1 MRIEDAY
8 RKDVIITLLN
18 NEEYEGFVTDYENEF
33 ESETG
38 NLVVDIQTDFAVYS
52 FDETEIKRVKSRLLC
67 KMLYN
72 VFTISTYQN

>member
-52 FDETEIKRVKSRLLC
+52 FDETEVKSIRLL
-67 KMLYN
+67 K
-72 VFTISTYQN
+72 

>member
-1 MRIEDAY
+1 MSIEDAY

-52 FDETEIKRVKSRLLC
+52 FDETEIKSIRLL
-67 KMLYN
+67 K
-72 VFTISTYQN
+72 

>member
-38 NLVVDIQTDFAVYS
+38 NLVLDIQTDFAVYS
-52 FDETEIKRVKSRLLC
+52 FDETEIKSIRLL
-67 KMLYN
+67 K
-72 VFTISTYQN
+72 

>member
-1 MRIEDAY
+1 MRIEAAY

-52 FDETEIKRVKSRLLC
+52 FDETEIKSIRLL
-67 KMLYN
+67 K
-72 VFTISTYQN
+72 

>member
-18 NEEYEGFVTDYENEF
+18 NEEYDGFVTDYENEF

-52 FDETEIKRVKSRLLC
+52 FDETEIKSIRLL
-67 KMLYN
+67 K
-72 VFTISTYQN
+72 

>member
-33 ESETG
+33 ERETG

-52 FDETEIKRVKSRLLC
+52 FDETEIKSIRLL
-67 KMLYN
+67 K
-72 VFTISTYQN
+72 

>member
-52 FDETEIKRVKSRLLC
+52 FDETEIKSIRLL
-67 KMLYN
+67 KKLQN
-72 VFTISTYQN
+72 SILSTKS

>member
-1 MRIEDAY
+1 MEDAY

-52 FDETEIKRVKSRLLC
+52 FDETEIKSIRLL
-67 KMLYN
+67 K
-72 VFTISTYQN
+72 

>member
-18 NEEYEGFVTDYENEF
+18 NEEYEGCVTDYENEF

-52 FDETEIKRVKSRLLC
+52 LDETEIKSIRLL
-67 KMLYN
+67 K
-72 VFTISTYQN
+72 

>member
-18 NEEYEGFVTDYENEF
+18 NEEYEGVVTDYENEF

-52 FDETEIKRVKSRLLC
+52 FNETEIKSIRLL
-67 KMLYN
+67 K
-72 VFTISTYQN
+72 

>member
-52 FDETEIKRVKSRLLC
+52 FDETEIKSIRSVSYTHL
-67 KMLYN
+67 
-72 VFTISTYQN
+72 

>member
-1 MRIEDAY
+1 MEIEDAY

-52 FDETEIKRVKSRLLC
+52 FDETEIKSIRLL
-67 KMLYN
+67 K
-72 VFTISTYQN
+72 

>member
-8 RKDVIITLLN
+8 RKDVIITFLN

-52 FDETEIKRVKSRLLC
+52 FDETEIKSIRLL
-67 KMLYN
+67 K
-72 VFTISTYQN
+72 

>member
-52 FDETEIKRVKSRLLC
+52 FDETEKK
-67 KMLYN
+67 Y
-72 VFTISTYQN
+72 

>member
-8 RKDVIITLLN
+8 RKDAIITLLN

-52 FDETEIKRVKSRLLC
+52 FDETEIKSIRLL
-67 KMLYN
+67 K
-72 VFTISTYQN
+72 

>member
-1 MRIEDAY
+1 MRIEDSY

-52 FDETEIKRVKSRLLC
+52 FDETEIKSIRLL
-67 KMLYN
+67 K
-72 VFTISTYQN
+72 

>member
-18 NEEYEGFVTDYENEF
+18 NEEYEWFVTDYENEF

-52 FDETEIKRVKSRLLC
+52 FDETEIKSIRLL
-67 KMLYN
+67 K
-72 VFTISTYQN
+72 

>member
-38 NLVVDIQTDFAVYS
+38 NPVVDIQTDFAVYS
-52 FDETEIKRVKSRLLC
+52 FDETEIKSIRLL
-67 KMLYN
+67 K
-72 VFTISTYQN
+72 

>member
-38 NLVVDIQTDFAVYS
+38 NLVVDIQADFAVYS
-52 FDETEIKRVKSRLLC
+52 FDETEIKSIRLL
-67 KMLYN
+67 K
-72 VFTISTYQN
+72 

>member
-1 MRIEDAY
+1 MRIEDAN

-52 FDETEIKRVKSRLLC
+52 FDETEIKSIRLL
-67 KMLYN
+67 K
-72 VFTISTYQN
+72 

>member
-8 RKDVIITLLN
+8 RKDVIIKLLN

-52 FDETEIKRVKSRLLC
+52 FDETEIKSIRLL
-67 KMLYN
+67 K
-72 VFTISTYQN
+72 

>member
-1 MRIEDAY
+1 LRIEDAY

-38 NLVVDIQTDFAVYS
+38 NLVVDIQTDFAIYS
-52 FDETEIKRVKSRLLC
+52 FDETEIKSIRLL
-67 KMLYN
+67 K
-72 VFTISTYQN
+72 

>member
-1 MRIEDAY
+1 MRIEDTY

-52 FDETEIKRVKSRLLC
+52 FDETEIKSIRLL
-67 KMLYN
+67 K
-72 VFTISTYQN
+72 